1 MWWALALAAVT
12 TAGLGLLAWGL
23 LLMHAFIYGAAAV
36 VGVELITA
44 PDGTRYRLG
53 FTIAVIVNLASAPVL
68 ARLACHTPARTWPA
82 VLQGLAAALLSAT
95 AAGCAL
101 LVTVGINPVDFVT
114 AHVGP
119 FGRHPSR
126 SG

>member
-1 MWWALALAAVT
+1 MWWALTLAAVT

-68 ARLACHTPARTWPA
+68 ARLACHTPARNWPA
-82 VLQGLAAALLSAT
+82 VLQGLAAALLAAI

-114 AHVGP
+114 AL
-119 FGRHPSR
+119 
-126 SG
+126 